1 MLVRARR
8 EKRRERALSDSQTL
22 IYKFTVPREDTPIKE
37 SGKRGPNT
45 ALSENSRKRAL
56 LKTPVRLADMIDIVQ
71 ASKEVARAVTS
82 HVIHSNEVSQPQ
94 SDHTSQLC

>member
-1 MLVRARR
+1 MGENENTEAQLLEERRKILVRARR
-8 EKRRERALSDSQTL
+8 EKRRERALSDSQAL

-71 ASKEVARAVTS
+71 ASKWRV
-82 HVIHSNEVSQPQ
+82 
-94 SDHTSQLC
+94 L